1 MFGAIVI
8 GALCFAAGM
17 YVQKNKDNNGG
28 HFTLAS

>member
-17 YVQKNKDNNGG
+17 YVQKNKDHNGG
-28 HFTLAS
+28 KFNFA